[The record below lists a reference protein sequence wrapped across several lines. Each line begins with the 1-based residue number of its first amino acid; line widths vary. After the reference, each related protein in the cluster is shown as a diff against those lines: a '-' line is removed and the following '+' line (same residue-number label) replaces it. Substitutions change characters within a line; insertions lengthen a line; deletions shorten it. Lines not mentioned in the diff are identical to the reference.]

1 MWWCQQEGNEPSR
14 WLATCSRSDPRVR
27 KARWGRKKQ
36 PPLPMLEGRETCA
49 SQSRLSHS
57 LPPKKLAVWQG
68 KPYNAAVGRPQASQD
83 TQEARLAT
91 PRRACDKQRLARL
104 DKQVKLVK

>member
-49 SQSRLSHS
+49 SQSRLSHRS
-57 LPPKKLAVWQG
+57 APANTSCVAGENIQCRCWM
-68 KPYNAAVGRPQASQD
+68 
-83 TQEARLAT
+83 AT
-91 PRRACDKQRLARL
+91 GQPGHAGG
-104 DKQVKLVK
+104 